1 MLYWLTRRA
10 IAVAFVSVLLAGC
23 GGGNSAAPPTGGLK
37 VVPGDGQVTV
47 SWNADAGVEYWLFFA
62 AAEGVTTRNWNS
74 LTGGAARLNVFSPY
88 VLTGLTN
95 GVTYSFTMDGR
106 TDGGPGGPG
115 APTVT
120 AVPRLAGVSWTAGG
134 SLGSLD
140 MQGIAYGTA
149 SNTTAYYLAV
159 GNGGAQYQSTDGVNW
174 TAISGA
180 TTSNLNAALYT
191 LSRFITVGASGT
203 VLSSSDLATW
213 TAGTSVTNQ
222 NLNAL
227 ASNGTTVV
235 AVGDGGTI
243 QYSTD
248 GLTWNAAAAV
258 PTTKPLYGIT
268 YAASGLWVAVGAGGT
283 VITSSDGSTWTTVSS
298 GTSSTLRAVSVQ
310 ASTAYTYVAV
320 GDGGT
325 VLTSTDG
332 VTWAAQNVSPAAN
345 LLALAAST
353 GQFVAVGT
361 GGAVFT
367 SPDGIN
373 WTGQTTGTSVNLLAV
388 LGGSLAQYVTT
399 GSGGASYYSR

>member
-1 MLYWLTRRA
+1 MYKR
-10 IAVAFVSVLLAGC
+10 
-23 GGGNSAAPPTGGLK
+23 
-37 VVPGDGQVTV
+37 Q
-47 SWNADAGVEYWLFFA
+47 
-62 AAEGVTTRNWNS
+62 
-74 LTGGAARLNVFSPY
+74 
-88 VLTGLTN
+88 
-95 GVTYSFTMDGR
+95 
-106 TDGGPGGPG
+106 
-115 APTVT
+115 
-120 AVPRLAGVSWTAGG
+120 
-134 SLGSLD
+134 
-140 MQGIAYGTA
+140 
-149 SNTTAYYLAV
+149 
-159 GNGGAQYQSTDGVNW
+159 
-174 TAISGA
+174 
-180 TTSNLNAALYT
+180 
-191 LSRFITVGASGT
+191 

-325 VLTSTDG
+325 VLT
-332 VTWAAQNVSPAAN
+332 
-345 LLALAAST
+345 L
-353 GQFVAVGT
+353 
-361 GGAVFT
+361 
-367 SPDGIN
+367 
-373 WTGQTTGTSVNLLAV
+373 
-388 LGGSLAQYVTT
+388 SLIHI
-399 GSGGASYYSR
+399 